1 MIVLIVLVIGV
12 AVYLLDAL
20 IHPEK
25 Y

>member
-1 MIVLIVLVIGV
+1 MIIVAGVILYLI
-12 AVYLLDAL
+12 DAL

>member
-1 MIVLIVLVIGV
+1 MIIVTGVILYLI
-12 AVYLLDAL
+12 DAL

>member
-1 MIVLIVLVIGV
+1 MIFLLILVGGLT
-12 AVYLLDAL
+12 VYLIDAL